1 MTDATM
7 PDADLNDLIDIDVD
21 ELDLDDLELA
31 AQAEEERTSPER
43 PCGDPLAHDR
53 LLAVLRRCH
62 PQGHE
67 NVAEPAR
74 RLPRW
79 QASRMQVSLTGCSA
93 SLCADAA

>member
-1 MTDATM
+1 MTDI
-7 PDADLNDLIDIDVD
+7 PDADLNDVVDID
-21 ELDLDDLELA
+21 DLDELELA

-53 LLAVLRRCH
+53 LLAALRRCH

-67 NVAEPAR
+67 NVAEPSVR
-74 RLPRW
+74 PPRW
-79 QASRMQVSLTGCSA
+79 QASRLEVSLTGCSA

>member
-1 MTDATM
+1 MTDM
-7 PDADLNDLIDIDVD
+7 PNADLNEIIDVD
-21 ELDLDDLELA
+21 DDERELDDLELA

-67 NVAEPAR
+67 NVAEAAG

-79 QASRMQVSLTGCSA
+79 QASRPQVSLTGCSA